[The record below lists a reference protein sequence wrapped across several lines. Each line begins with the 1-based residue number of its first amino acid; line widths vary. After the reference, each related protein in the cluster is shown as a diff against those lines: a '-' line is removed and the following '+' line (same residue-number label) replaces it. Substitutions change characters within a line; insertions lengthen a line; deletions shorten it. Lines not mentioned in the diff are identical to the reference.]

1 MGWAVDDGRPSMGV
15 GRGATPTSGGESGG
29 RTYTGGVGL
38 RTVVTLNI
46 ADRGPVRAAS
56 ALITLPMVIFFV
68 LVRRT
73 LASGLTAGAVKD

>member
-1 MGWAVDDGRPSMGV
+1 M
-15 GRGATPTSGGESGG
+15 
-29 RTYTGGVGL
+29 
-38 RTVVTLNI
+38 
-46 ADRGPVRAAS
+46 RAAS